1 MNANPY
7 ARPRRGR
14 GLVGEFLVVMLG
26 VLVALALE
34 HWLSDWQEARR
45 ADDTLLAMHEEMR
58 DFAVVLRLRQATSPC
73 VVQRL
78 QELDAHLSSEAP
90 LPAIEAIGRTPY
102 LFSSRSGWRGGA
114 PELLSRH
121 RGPRQ
126 AQVYGEIYQ
135 GMEEFALLA
144 QQEQANWARLQTLQ
158 EAEGAV
164 DAPRRWRLREEIA
177 SARNANL
184 LLTAIA
190 DQMPQRLASM
200 DVDVD
205 SDPLPVDMR
214 ERAVC
219 QPMSLVEG

>member
-190 DQMPQRLASM
+190 DQMLQRLASM

-205 SDPLPVDMR
+205 SAPLPVDMR

>member
-7 ARPRRGR
+7 ARTRRGR

-26 VLVALALE
+26 VLVA
-34 HWLSDWQEARR
+34 H
-45 ADDTLLAMHEEMR
+45 
-58 DFAVVLRLRQATSPC
+58 
-73 VVQRL
+73 
-78 QELDAHLSSEAP
+78 
-90 LPAIEAIGRTPY
+90 

-135 GMEEFALLA
+135 GMEEFSLLA

-158 EAEGAV
+158 EKEGAV
-164 DAPRRWRLREEIA
+164 DSPRRWRLREEIA
-177 SARNANL
+177 GARNANL

-190 DQMPQRLASM
+190 DQMLQRLVSLG
-200 DVDVD
+200 VDVD
-205 SDPLPVDMR
+205 SEPLPVDMR
-214 ERAVC
+214 QRPVC
-219 QPMSLVEG
+219 QPMQLVGAAA

>member
-7 ARPRRGR
+7 ARSRRGR

-78 QELDAHLSSEAP
+78 RELDGHLSGEEP
-90 LPAIEAIGRTPY
+90 LPAIEAVGRTPY

-177 SARNANL
+177 SARNADL

-190 DQMPQRLASM
+190 DQMLQRLTSL

-219 QPMSLVEG
+219 QPMSLVGG

>member
-26 VLVALALE
+26 VLVALGLE

-78 QELDAHLSSEAP
+78 QELDAHLSFEEP

-190 DQMPQRLASM
+190 DQMLQRLASM

-214 ERAVC
+214 ERTVC
-219 QPMSLVEG
+219 QPMSLLDG

>member
-190 DQMPQRLASM
+190 DQMLQRLASM

>member
-90 LPAIEAIGRTPY
+90 LPAIEAIGRTSY

-177 SARNANL
+177 GARNANL

-190 DQMPQRLASM
+190 DQMLQRLASM

>member
-7 ARPRRGR
+7 ARTQRGR
-14 GLVGEFLVVMLG
+14 GLVREFLVVMLG

-34 HWLSDWQEARR
+34 QWLSDWQEAQR
-45 ADDTLLAMHEEMR
+45 ADDTLLAMQEELR
-58 DFAVVLRLRQATSPC
+58 DFAVVLRPRLAASPC

-78 QELDAHLSSEAP
+78 QDLEAHLSLQDP
-90 LPAIEAIGRTPY
+90 LPAVEAVGRTPY

-121 RGPRQ
+121 QGPRQ

-135 GMEEFALLA
+135 GMEEFALLSK
-144 QQEQANWARLQTLQ
+144 QEQANWARLQTLQ
-158 EAEGAV
+158 TPEGTV
-164 DAPRRWRLREEIA
+164 DGSRRWRLREEIA

-190 DQMPQRLASM
+190 DQMLERLTSL

-205 SDPLPVDMR
+205 GEPPLVDMQQ
-214 ERAVC
+214 RAVC
-219 QPMSLVEG
+219 QPMSLVGA